1 MSPRATKCS
10 LSSRSPNM
18 ALRPSRSA
26 SLRACR
32 PMPVPPRRPWARRA
46 IRGRGGSARPPA
58 IDPPMPGYTRQIS
71 QYTVHMTVRCGRQG
85 PGTERAMRRAEEE
98 EHVAHKVKAATVE
111 WNPAA
116 DRLRELAEKMPNAVV
131 TEFGNVAVK
140 AKVDSRSTRS
150 TYIVEDSTN
159 ATKQT
164 MTRAEFDRIAA
175 AQDAY
180 IADSHVVVVDGYIGS
195 DPGFRTRARLIMEA
209 ANANVAGMQQQLYY
223 PVGDDYDPADW
234 EPDTTVIYTPN
245 LPAPGYPN
253 DRVIGVDLTSNI
265 TRVLNSDYFGESK
278 KGGLRMWNNIVYS
291 RGGLSLHAGCKVI
304 PVGGRPRGLLIVG
317 LSGTGKTTTTF
328 TTQLGSKP
336 AQDDFIALMPGG
348 KVYTTENGCFSMTF
362 GLDPKFEPA
371 IYNATTKPDAYLENV
386 SVDATGAVDFLDTS
400 YTKNGRTTW
409 PFSYVDPWPAS
420 DIPLAEFLLILNRN
434 ENIVP
439 GVARLDRAQAAAY
452 FMLGETTG
460 TSAGGK
466 DEEGKFL
473 RVPGTNPFFP
483 RDMADMGN
491 RMLELL
497 HSHELKVYVLNT
509 GRVGG
514 GDEREGSKKVTI
526 PISSAIVQ
534 AIVQDTITWTADPD
548 FGYEVA
554 AALPGVDDIEIL
566 QPRLLYDRQGRGD
579 EYAAMVSRM
588 KRERREYL
596 ASFPGLDE
604 AIITS
609 IG

>member
-1 MSPRATKCS
+1 VAYQV
-10 LSSRSPNM
+10 
-18 ALRPSRSA
+18 SA
-26 SLRACR
+26 A
-32 PMPVPPRRPWARRA
+32 
-46 IRGRGGSARPPA
+46 SA
-58 IDPPMPGYTRQIS
+58 
-71 QYTVHMTVRCGRQG
+71 
-85 PGTERAMRRAEEE
+85 
-98 EHVAHKVKAATVE
+98 E
-111 WNPAA
+111 WNPSPE
-116 DRLRELAEKMPNAVV
+116 RLRELTEKMPNCQL
-131 TEFGNVAVK
+131 TEFGNVVVK
-140 AKVDSRSTRS
+140 ARVDSRSTKS
-150 TYIVEDSTN
+150 TFIVDDSTN
-159 ATKQT
+159 AAKQT
-164 MTRAEFDRIAA
+164 VARAEYDRVAA

-180 IADSHVVVVDGYIGS
+180 ISGTDMVVVDGYIGS
-195 DPGFRTRARLIMEA
+195 DPAFRTRARLIMEA

-223 PVGDDYDPADW
+223 PPGADHDPATW
-234 EPDTTVIYTPN
+234 EPDTTVVYTPN
-245 LPAPGYPN
+245 LPAPGYPD
-253 DRVIGVDLTSNI
+253 DRAILVDLRDNI

-278 KGGLRMWNNIVYS
+278 KGGLRMWNNIVYG
-291 RGGLSLHAGCKVI
+291 RGGLALHAGCKVI
-304 PVGGRPRGLLIVG
+304 PVHGTPTAVLIVG

-348 KVYTTENGCFSMTF
+348 KVYATENGCFAKTF
-362 GLDPKFEPA
+362 GLDPRYEPA

-386 SVDATGAVDFLDTS
+386 SVDADGKIDFFDTS

-409 PFSYVDPWPAS
+409 PFSYVDPWPPTE
-420 DIPLAEFLLILNRN
+420 IPPAEYLLILNRN

-439 GVARLDRAQAAAY
+439 GVARLERAQAAAY

-497 HSHELKVYVLNT
+497 DSHEMQVFVLNT

-514 GDEREGSKKVTI
+514 TGEAESKKVTI
-526 PISSAIVQ
+526 PYSSATVE
-534 AIVQDTITWTADPD
+534 AIVSGTIEWVTDPD

-554 AALPGVDDIEIL
+554 ASLPGLDDTEIL
-566 QPRLLYDRQGRGD
+566 QPRRLYERQGRLD
-579 EYAAMVSRM
+579 EYQAMVGRL
-588 KRERREYL
+588 KKERREYL

-604 AIITS
+604 AIVKS

>member
-1 MSPRATKCS
+1 MAYQVNG
-10 LSSRSPNM
+10 SR
-18 ALRPSRSA
+18 
-26 SLRACR
+26 
-32 PMPVPPRRPWARRA
+32 
-46 IRGRGGSARPPA
+46 
-58 IDPPMPGYTRQIS
+58 
-71 QYTVHMTVRCGRQG
+71 
-85 PGTERAMRRAEEE
+85 
-98 EHVAHKVKAATVE
+98 VE
-111 WNPAA
+111 WNPSAA
-116 DRLRELAEKMPNAVV
+116 RLRELTEQMPNASV
-131 TEFGNVAVK
+131 TEFGNVNVK
-140 AKVDSRSTRS
+140 ARVDSRSTRS
-150 TYIVEDSTN
+150 TYLVDDSTN
-159 ATKQT
+159 SRGQT
-164 MTRAEFDRIAA
+164 ITRAEYDRVAA
-175 AQDAY
+175 LQDAH
-180 IADSHVVVVDGYIGS
+180 IAQSHVVVVDGYIGS
-195 DPGFRTRARLIMEA
+195 DPQFRTRARLIMEA
-209 ANANVAGMQQQLYY
+209 ANANVAGMQKQLYY
-223 PVGDDYDPADW
+223 PASKAYDPATW

-245 LPAPGYPN
+245 VAAPGYPD
-253 DRVIGVDLTSNI
+253 DRLIAVDLNTNI

-291 RGGLSLHAGCKVI
+291 RGGLALHAGCKVI
-304 PVGGRPRGLLIVG
+304 PVGGENKGGENKGGENKGGENKTVLIVG

-348 KVYTTENGCFSMTF
+348 RVYTTENGCFAKTF
-362 GLDPKFEPA
+362 GLDPRFEPV

-386 SVDATGAVDFLDTS
+386 SVDEAGQVDFFDTS

-409 PFSYVDPWPAS
+409 PFAYVDPWPA
-420 DIPLAEFLLILNRN
+420 DQIAPAEFLLILNKN

-439 GVARLDRAQAAAY
+439 GVARLDPTQAAAY

-497 HSHELKVYVLNT
+497 NHHELQAFVLNT

-514 GDEREGSKKVTI
+514 GDDNPDSKKVSI

-534 AIVQDTITWTADPD
+534 GIVEGTIEWTVDPD

-554 AALPGVDDIEIL
+554 ASVPGVDDIEIL
-566 QPRLLYDRQGRGD
+566 QPRRLYERQGRTGEHD
-579 EYAAMVSRM
+579 AMSERL
-588 KRERREYL
+588 KRERTEFL
-596 ASFPGLDE
+596 GSFPGLDE
-604 AIITS
+604 S
-609 IG
+609 LLKSLG

>member
-1 MSPRATKCS
+1 MAYEVNAT
-10 LSSRSPNM
+10 
-18 ALRPSRSA
+18 
-26 SLRACR
+26 
-32 PMPVPPRRPWARRA
+32 
-46 IRGRGGSARPPA
+46 
-58 IDPPMPGYTRQIS
+58 T
-71 QYTVHMTVRCGRQG
+71 T
-85 PGTERAMRRAEEE
+85 
-98 EHVAHKVKAATVE
+98 E
-111 WNPAA
+111 WNPTAE
-116 DRLRELAEKMPNAVV
+116 RLRELTEKMPNSEL

-140 AKVDSRSTRS
+140 ARVDSRSSRS
-150 TYIVEDSTN
+150 TFVVDDSTN
-159 ATKQT
+159 AVKQT
-164 MTRAEFDRIAA
+164 ITRDEYERVAA
-175 AQDAY
+175 MQDAY
-180 IADSHVVVVDGYIGS
+180 ITENHMVVVDGYIGS
-195 DPGFRTRARLIMEA
+195 DPAFRTKARLIIEA

-223 PVGDDYDPADW
+223 PTDEGYDPATW

-245 LPAPGYPN
+245 LAAPGYPS
-253 DRVIGVDLTSNI
+253 DRLIAVDLNDNI

-278 KGGLRMWNNIVYS
+278 KGGLRMWNNIVYN

-304 PVGGRPRGLLIVG
+304 PVDGHNTTVLIVG

-328 TTQLGSKP
+328 TTQLDSKP

-348 KVYTTENGCFSMTF
+348 KVYTTENGCFAKTF

-371 IYNATTKPDAYLENV
+371 VYNATTKPDAYLENV
-386 SVDATGAVDFLDTS
+386 SVDANGKVDFFDTS

-409 PFSYVDPWPAS
+409 PFAYVNPWPPNEVGA
-420 DIPLAEFLLILNRN
+420 AEFLLILNRN

-497 HSHELKVYVLNT
+497 DSHELEVFVLNT

-514 GDEREGSKKVTI
+514 GDGHPGSKKVKI
-526 PISSAIVQ
+526 PHSSAIVQ
-534 AIVQDTITWTADPD
+534 AIVQGTIEWITDPD
-548 FGYEVA
+548 FGYEIA
-554 AALPGVDDIEIL
+554 ASLPGIDDMEIL
-566 QPRLLYDRQGRGD
+566 QPRRLYERQDRMD
-579 EYAAMVSRM
+579 EYNGMVSRL
-588 KRERREYL
+588 KRERQDYL
-596 ASFPGLDE
+596 ASFAGLDE
-604 AIITS
+604 AVVKS